1 MSDVSIRPLRAAEL
15 DEADRIFRLA
25 FGTFVGLKDPLRFAG
40 DSDYVRTRFGIAP
53 EGALAAVSGDELL
66 GSNFVTRWGS
76 FGFFGPLSIRPDLW
90 ERGVAKR
97 LLVATVEALEGTRHA
112 GLFTFAQSAKHVAL
126 YQKFGFWPGSLGAV
140 MSRPVSPAPARP
152 SGSSTGLVT
161 LASLA
166 GDEKA
171 RAVAACRDIA
181 GAVYPGLDLTREIE
195 GVDRLG
201 FGDTVLVRDGSA
213 YSAFAV
219 CHCGARTEAGSDVC
233 FVKFGAA
240 DPRSSPAAAFD
251 RLLDASAGLAAAH
264 GLGRLVVG
272 VATANRAAYR
282 RLLETGFRT
291 DIQGVAMHRPD
302 DPGYHLPETWVLGD
316 WR

>member
-1 MSDVSIRPLRAAEL
+1 MSDVTVRALRESEL
-15 DEADRIFRLA
+15 EEADRIFRIA
-25 FGTFVGLKDPLRFAG
+25 FGTFIGLKDPLRFAG
-40 DSDYVRTRFGIAP
+40 DSDYVRTRFAIAP

-66 GSNFVTRWGS
+66 GTNFVTCWGS

-90 ERGVAKR
+90 DRGVAKR
-97 LLVATVEALEGTRHA
+97 LLLATVAALDGTTHA
-112 GLFTFAQSAKHVAL
+112 GLFTFAQSAKHVSL

-140 MSRPVSPAPARP
+140 MSRDVASDPR
-152 SGSSTGLVT
+152 SGNGAGQITFGALS
-161 LASLA
+161 

-171 RAVAACRDIA
+171 RAIAACREIA
-181 GAVYPGLDLTREIE
+181 GSVYPGLDLTREIE

-201 FGDTVLVRDGSA
+201 LGDTVLVRSGDGI
-213 YSAFAV
+213 SAFAV

-240 DPRSSPAAAFD
+240 DPRKAPAEAFD
-251 RLLDASAGLAAAH
+251 RLLAASDSLAAARS
-264 GLGRLVVG
+264 LGRLVVG
-272 VATANRAAYR
+272 VATANRAPYR

-302 DPGYHLPETWVLGD
+302 DPGFHLPDTWILGD

>member
-1 MSDVSIRPLRAAEL
+1 MSDVSIRPLRETEL
-15 DEADRIFRLA
+15 DEADHIFRLA

-40 DSDYVRTRFGIAP
+40 DSDYVRTRFGVSP
-53 EGALAAVSGDELL
+53 EGAIAAVAGDELL

-76 FGFFGPLSIRPDLW
+76 FGFFGPLSVRPDLW

-97 LLVATVEALEGTRHA
+97 LLVATVDALEGTRHA

-140 MSRPVSPAPARP
+140 MSRA
-152 SGSSTGLVT
+152 VT
-161 LASLA
+161 LTSGRTSESDPGHVMLTALA
-166 GDEKA
+166 GDERA
-171 RAVAACRDIA
+171 RAVAACREIA
-181 GAVYPGLDLTREIE
+181 EAVYPGLDLTREIE

-201 FGDTVLVRDGSA
+201 LGDTVIVRDGSST
-213 YSAFAV
+213 SAFAV
-219 CHCGARTEAGSDVC
+219 CHCGAGTEAGSDVC

-240 DPRSSPAAAFD
+240 DPRSRPASTFD
-251 RLLDASAGLAAAH
+251 RLLDASSALAAAR

-272 VATANRAAYR
+272 VATANRAPYR
-282 RLLETGFRT
+282 RLLESGFRT
-291 DIQGVAMHRPD
+291 EIQGVAMHRPD
-302 DPGYHLPETWVLGD
+302 DPGFHLPDAWVLGD